1 MKSSKYVNEK
11 RLRIAVG
18 PLKESYL
25 KIKSKLLNGL
35 IQINSLQM
43 VLLNT
48 EPSIYAPESA

>member
-18 PLKESYL
+18 PLKEPYL